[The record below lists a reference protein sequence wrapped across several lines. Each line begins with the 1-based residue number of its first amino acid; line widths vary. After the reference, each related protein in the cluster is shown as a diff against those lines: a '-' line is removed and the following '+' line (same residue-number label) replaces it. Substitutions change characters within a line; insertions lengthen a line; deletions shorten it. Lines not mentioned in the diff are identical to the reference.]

1 MILFRLASAA
11 STAAPKSSNTSITP
25 QRPRFAAVGW
35 GALGLFMAGVGQL
48 YFQLGLPRLDGFLF
62 YGVAAVAFWRL
73 VNYLPAPDAFPIAAG
88 ARRTAA
94 RKLPAITLC
103 LFAIVLSGL
112 AVMNLGNPPRFLP
125 PQALTLG
132 AAFLWIST
140 GIALDGW
147 AATVRSFG
155 GWLSSV
161 SRHDAAILAGIVL
174 CAALLRFVA
183 LSSLPFGL
191 WFDEANI
198 GLEAQEILGNTTY
211 RPIYAPSTTSPA
223 AFVYLVAA
231 AEALFQQTVF
241 AVRAVPALS
250 GVLSTFLAYL
260 VGRALFGPRAG
271 LMAAALYAVARWDI
285 NFSRLGM
292 QGATT
297 PLLTLTVAGLA
308 AAAVASGRLAV
319 YAALGVALGGMFW
332 FYTAN
337 YVFPIVLALG
347 FGALVV
353 RDRAL
358 VRQHRNGLA
367 VMLIGCA
374 LVVVPLLAYVVNQP
388 KEFLNRTQMASLF
401 RDKSFADSLPVA
413 LESVGK
419 HLLMLH
425 VDGDRNGRHNLPGAP
440 MLDWLTAIAMFIGVV
455 ASIRTWRDPRSALLL
470 GWLFLM
476 LLPGALSLEFEAPQG
491 LRSIGVVP
499 AVVLLAALGMDRMG
513 ALVFPFLA
521 PRQRWVAGVGAA
533 GLAFVLN
540 AGAYFG
546 LQAND
551 ATVWSSFSTPETLI
565 AQRLTEGSDKSERG
579 LVSVFYGAHPT
590 IRYLSSVRGEA
601 LSAVDQIPLQGAT
614 ATTLFMHLLEDS
626 TYRWVT
632 LLYPQAAC
640 QEVRRAPKA
649 PPIYLQCTVAPS
661 DIKAT
666 QGLLWSVSRLAADGQ
681 VTVRQGVVQSAAL
694 PVGGVEPADTVDVS
708 GALFVPQTG
717 VYRLQLE
724 GPSSSFLSLDGETRA
739 RGGEGPVTVDLALG
753 LHDLRVTGSGEGDAA
768 QTKLVW
774 QPPNSGWSDVPGI
787 FLFHGNVRPMGL
799 TGAYA
804 PSAPGASSQTS
815 PTVRQVEPSPSQYFH
830 VPPVTIPFNAGWTG
844 SIYAPI
850 SGTYRFEITAV
861 SSARVEIDGAP
872 IVSTRRPDAAE
883 TGAAGLG
890 VGWHPISIS
899 YEAKEPYPKISL
911 KWTRPDGVHEVV
923 PPNRFR
929 PW

>member
-1 MILFRLASAA
+1 
-11 STAAPKSSNTSITP
+11 
-25 QRPRFAAVGW
+25 
-35 GALGLFMAGVGQL
+35 MAGLGQL

-73 VNYLPAPDAFPIAAG
+73 FNHVPPAPNPFPIAVG
-88 ARRTAA
+88 ARRAA
-94 RKLPAITLC
+94 ASKLPAITLC

-112 AVMNLGNPPRFLP
+112 AVMNLRNPPRFLP
-125 PQALTLG
+125 PQVLTLG

-147 AATVRSFG
+147 ASTVRGFG

-161 SRHDAAILAGIVL
+161 SRRDAGRLVGILF

-198 GLEAQEILGNTTY
+198 GLEAQEILGNATY
-211 RPIYAPSTTSPA
+211 RPIYSPSTTSPA
-223 AFVYLVAA
+223 TFVYLVTT

-285 NFSRLGM
+285 NFSRIGM

-308 AAAVASGRLAV
+308 AAAIASGRLAL
-319 YAALGVALGGMFW
+319 YAALGVALGGMLW
-332 FYTAN
+332 FYAAN

-347 FGALVV
+347 FGALVF
-353 RDRAL
+353 RERAL
-358 VRQHRNGLA
+358 VLQHRNGLA

-374 LVVVPLLAYVVNQP
+374 LVVVPLLVYVVNQP
-388 KEFLNRTQMASLF
+388 KEFLNRTQTASLF
-401 RDKSFADSLPVA
+401 RDKSLADGLPVA
-413 LESVGK
+413 LESMGK
-419 HLLMLH
+419 HLLMLQ
-425 VDGDRNGRHNLPGAP
+425 VNGDRNGRHNLPGAP

-455 ASIRTWRDPRSALLL
+455 ASFRTWRDPRSALLL

-499 AVVLLAALGMDRMG
+499 AAVLLAALGLDRID
-513 ALVFPFLA
+513 ALVSPILA
-521 PRQRWVAGVGAA
+521 PGQRWAAGVGVA

-540 AGAYFG
+540 AGTYFG

-551 ATVWSSFSTPETLI
+551 STVWSSFATPETSI
-565 AQRLTEGSDKSERG
+565 ALRLTEGSDKGERW
-579 LVSVFYGAHPT
+579 LVSVFYTSHPT
-590 IRYLSSVRGEA
+590 LRYLSSVRGET
-601 LSAVDQIPLQGAT
+601 LSAVNQIPLQEAT

-626 TYRWVT
+626 AYQWVT

-640 QEVRRAPKA
+640 QQVRRTPKD
-649 PPIYLQCTVAPS
+649 PPIYLQCTVASS
-661 DIKAT
+661 DIRAT
-666 QGLLWSVSRLAADGQ
+666 QGLLWGVSRLAADGL

-694 PVGGVEPADTVDVS
+694 PLAGVEAGDTLDVS

-717 VYRLQLE
+717 VYHLELE
-724 GPSSSFLSLDGETRA
+724 GPSSSFLSLDGETKA
-739 RGGEGPVTVDLALG
+739 RGGEGSVTVDLALG
-753 LHDLRVTGSGEGDAA
+753 LHDLRVTGSGEGVTV
-768 QTKLVW
+768 QTKLMW
-774 QPPNSGWSDVPGI
+774 RPPNRGWSDVPEA

-799 TGAYA
+799 AGAY
-804 PSAPGASSQTS
+804 APGASSQTL
-815 PTVRQVEPSPSQYFH
+815 PMVRAVEPSPSQYFH
-830 VPPVTIPFNAGWTG
+830 VPPVKVPFNARWTG
-844 SIYAPI
+844 SIYSPI
-850 SGTYRFEITAV
+850 SGTYRFEVTAV
-861 SSARVEIDGAP
+861 SSAHVEIDGVP
-872 IVSTRRPDAAE
+872 IVSTQRPDAAE
-883 TGAAGLG
+883 TGASGLG
-890 VGWHPISIS
+890 VGWHPITIS
-899 YEAKEPYPKISL
+899 YEAHESYPKMSL
-911 KWTRPDGVHEVV
+911 KWTRPDGVHEEV